1 MDSIMTKIIP
11 VVGRASTLTPE
22 ANYIVY
28 RLAINHVSS
37 VCVCVREREQQM
49 YAKWFVDIYNNKHL
63 DKANKAKGAETKG

>member
-1 MDSIMTKIIP
+1 MDSIMTKIKP
-11 VVGRASTLTPE
+11 VVGRASTLTLKQI
-22 ANYIVY
+22 NVY

-37 VCVCVREREQQM
+37 VCVCVWEQQM